1 MCIVPR
7 EADLFKV
14 PESPGNLRPDI
25 VVLNRT
31 KNTATIVDVMIPF
44 EMDETAYAEAR
55 KYQPLK
61 TRLEEEGGYQRSL
74 IHAFIVGTPGF
85 VGILQQ

>member
-1 MCIVPR
+1 
-7 EADLFKV
+7 
-14 PESPGNLRPDI
+14 
-25 VVLNRT
+25 
-31 KNTATIVDVMIPF
+31 MIPF
-44 EMDETAYAEAR
+44 EMDETAYVEAR